1 MSDQVRN
8 QNVGFLTSRLIS
20 FMPMP
25 ITKARSSCKSKN
37 QIVPIDVH
45 CLDSIATSVS
55 ISKIRSLYTV
65 SVTAKTGLGVVENRF
80 SHDRAHI
87 NIPDILEHQIL

>member
-1 MSDQVRN
+1 MLDL
-8 QNVGFLTSRLIS
+8 VGNPEDRFSHN
-20 FMPMP
+20 
-25 ITKARSSCKSKN
+25 KAH
-37 QIVPIDVH
+37 IVPVDVH
-45 CLDSIATSVS
+45 CLDSIVTSVS
-55 ISKIRSLYTV
+55 ISKIGSLYTV